1 MAYTWA
7 LGLSSDRISSITDRT
22 GDNSV
27 IAASSLFIA
36 ICAAAAVAADASTS
50 HRALETDAAAA
61 IRAPM
66 PGNVMQVADCRIG

>member
-27 IAASSLFIA
+27 IAASSLLIA
-36 ICAAAAVAADASTS
+36 ISAAAAVYIYLKYSYIYV
-50 HRALETDAAAA
+50 E
-61 IRAPM
+61 
-66 PGNVMQVADCRIG
+66 

>member
-27 IAASSLFIA
+27 IAASSLLIA
-36 ICAAAAVAADASTS
+36 ISAAAAVYIYLKYSYIYVELHTKHGIYLGAG
-50 HRALETDAAAA
+50 LE
-61 IRAPM
+61 
-66 PGNVMQVADCRIG
+66 Q